1 MKQLLAILYVFML
14 LSCGGG
20 GFKNGSVVEVSKRC
34 ICAYS
39 ETSYSEMSKLCN
51 RKDEAGLE
59 RMDARGQ
66 IDILS
71 YGTLGTVVQNG
82 FTKTQIR
89 LADGSEVWVA
99 NEFLRNYTGE
109 IDESEVCTLSDEEL
123 EEIEKSSK
131 QE

>member
-1 MKQLLAILYVFML
+1 
-14 LSCGGG
+14 
-20 GFKNGSVVEVSKRC
+20 
-34 ICAYS
+34 
-39 ETSYSEMSKLCN
+39 
-51 RKDEAGLE
+51 
-59 RMDARGQ
+59 MDARGQ

-109 IDESEVCTLSDEEL
+109 IDESEVCTLPDEEL